1 MSMEEQD
8 ILRSAVIEFAEK
20 NIANSAVAIER
31 TGITDDLAISLAAQ
45 GFLGAALPA
54 EVGGAGIDRQGY
66 AVILKELA
74 SYSPSVSALVLITG
88 SIAGRLLAGKADSLL
103 GKIAAGEESF
113 AVSLWPATD
122 GSGNAGELKISGNK
136 ISGTRRYVIG
146 RPGGCLVA
154 VTDDGKLVLVKG
166 GFSLSDEEHHLSFR
180 GLKYSVAKI
189 DSGDYEVI
197 SSNGAENMEKVLS
210 GMDLEISAMAL
221 GIARGALAKTVD
233 YTKVR
238 KTFEKPL
245 KDYSTVANN
254 ISRLM
259 SELRMAEV
267 ALQASG
273 EMNEAEMLMLKVHA
287 TDLAKRA
294 TKYSL
299 QYHGGYG
306 YIEDFGVEKFYRDAV
321 GLTILLE
328 NQAADGMRLSKEVFG
343 EKSGYL

>member
-1 MSMEEQD
+1 MSVEEQD
-8 ILRSAVIEFAEK
+8 ILRSAIIEFAEK

-31 TGITDDLAISLAAQ
+31 TGITGDLAVSLAAQ
-45 GFLGAALPA
+45 GFLGAALPPEA
-54 EVGGAGIDRQGY
+54 GGAGIDRQGY

-74 SYSPSVSALVLITG
+74 AYSPSVSALVLITG
-88 SIAGRLLAGKADSLL
+88 SVAGKILTKKDDSLL
-103 GKIAAGEESF
+103 GKIATGEEAF

-122 GSGNAGELKISGNK
+122 GSGNAGELKISGKK
-136 ISGTRRYVIG
+136 ITGIRRYVIG
-146 RPGGCLVA
+146 RPGGCLAA
-154 VTDDGKLVLVKG
+154 VTDEGKLVLVKS
-166 GFSLSDEEHHLSFR
+166 GFTLSDEDHHLSFR
-180 GLKYSVAKI
+180 GLSYSVASV
-189 DSGDYEVI
+189 DSEDFEVI
-197 SSNGAENMEKVLS
+197 SSNGTETMEKILS
-210 GMDLEISAMAL
+210 GMDLEIAAIAL
-221 GIARGALAKTVD
+221 GIARGALTKTVD

-245 KDYSTVANN
+245 KDYSPVANN

-259 SELRMAEV
+259 SELRVAEI

-273 EMNEAEMLMLKVHA
+273 EMNETEVLMLKMHS

>member
-1 MSMEEQD
+1 MSIEEQD

-20 NIANSAVAIER
+20 NIANSAVSIER
-31 TGITDDLAISLAAQ
+31 AGITDDLAAALAAQ

-74 SYSPSVSALVLITG
+74 AYSPSVSALVLITG
-88 SIAGRLLAGKADSLL
+88 SVAGKLLKKDGLL
-103 GKIAAGEESF
+103 GKIATGEEAF

-122 GSGNAGELKISGNK
+122 GSGDAGELKISGNR
-136 ISGTRRYVIG
+136 ITGTRRYVIG
-146 RPGGCLVA
+146 RPGGCMAA
-154 VTDDGKLVLVKG
+154 VTDDGKLVLVKS
-166 GFSLSDEEHHLSFR
+166 GFTLSDEDHHLSFR
-180 GLKYSVAKI
+180 GLSYSVATVE
-189 DSGDYEVI
+189 SGDYEVI
-197 SSNGAENMEKVLS
+197 SSNGKETMESILS
-210 GMDLEISAMAL
+210 GMDLEIAAIAL

-259 SELRMAEV
+259 SELRVAEV

-273 EMNEAEMLMLKVHA
+273 DLNETEILMLKTHS